1 MKAFCKRYVD
11 FIGKYY
17 ILFLAV
23 ALGTVRLSMH
33 MCDLIGEDSIA
44 GFAMICAFCNTVCMF
59 MQLADKIP
67 LSFVQIKGGSVKS
80 SDCNLGAS
88 ADDIKRE
95 KIKSIKKKT
104 LYAAA
109 VLFPVTFV
117 LLVIS
122 LVMIIV

>member
-1 MKAFCKRYVD
+1 MKAFCKRYVN

-23 ALGTVRLSMH
+23 ALGTVRLSMY

-44 GFAMICAFCNTVCMF
+44 SFAMICAFCNTVCMF
-59 MQLADKIP
+59 MQFADKIP
-67 LSFVQIKGGSVKS
+67 LAFVQIKDGSIRSPKRE
-80 SDCNLGAS
+80 LGES

-95 KIKSIKKKT
+95 QIKRIKKKT

-109 VLFPVTFV
+109 VLFPVTVV

-122 LVMIIV
+122 LIMIIV